1 MRPGPGGRYL
11 ARIVYSS
18 IPQAVRLA
26 QAVTRPGGGSREHGT
41 HMGRAELHKLTWG

>member
-1 MRPGPGGRYL
+1 MRSGPGGRYL

-41 HMGRAELHKLTWG
+41 HMGHRAVTSYTN

>member
-1 MRPGPGGRYL
+1 MRSGPGGRYL

-26 QAVTRPGGGSREHGT
+26 QAVTRPGGAENMEHTRGEQ
-41 HMGRAELHKLTWG
+41 RAVTSYTN